1 MMSDSPVL
9 ASWELGL
16 RLRERR
22 DAAGLTA
29 TVAAKQA
36 SCTQGYLSDVER
48 GNTKI
53 APKKLE
59 ALLAAYE
66 FNKDEADEL
75 RELREQVNRRGWWQA
90 YSGIYIGRNE

>member
-1 MMSDSPVL
+1 MSDSPVL

-53 APKKLE
+53 APKKTGSP
-59 ALLAAYE
+59 ARGA
-66 FNKDEADEL
+66 
-75 RELREQVNRRGWWQA
+75 RVQQGRGRRTA
-90 YSGIYIGRNE
+90 